1 MGRGVGRLVFTSA
14 LVWLLFVVGIL
25 GVFGIGTGR
34 PFGVV
39 LILAAL
45 ALLRR
50 LLFMILGR
58 RRGRGGR
65 GGRGRGP
72 RRR

>member
-1 MGRGVGRLVFTSA
+1 V
-14 LVWLLFVVGIL
+14 LLIVGIL

-39 LILAAL
+39 LIIAAF

-50 LLFMILGR
+50 LLFMIFGFGR
-58 RRGRGGR
+58 RRAR
-65 GGRGRGP
+65 GGRGRGRG
-72 RRR
+72 RRG